1 MALLDKWLEN
11 LKEIRDELIETTK
24 TITSEEYTWEPRPGM
39 KSAKALLTEIA
50 AGEIWLIHFLR
61 NPEEKLSWD
70 NSFKQVKAENLETIL
85 TELEVL
91 RRQTIELFQKI
102 PPDDL
107 LKEYEI
113 PGHPDQKFSPE
124 EAMRYMIQHEYYH
137 LGQLI
142 YNRWLLGYN
151 PYTEKEKIS

>member
-1 MALLDKWLEN
+1 
-11 LKEIRDELIETTK
+11 
-24 TITSEEYTWEPRPGM
+24 
-39 KSAKALLTEIA
+39 
-50 AGEIWLIHFLR
+50 
-61 NPEEKLSWD
+61 
-70 NSFKQVKAENLETIL
+70 VKAENLETIL